1 GLKAKFSMLTAGP
14 AGTGNEGASA
24 AVGIEVVPGISGMA
38 WPCMPGVPR
47 TSDAT
52 VMDGGASD
60 VVVVPPEHADSGIS
74 MVVANAVWRNEDK
87 NMGPLP

>member
-1 GLKAKFSMLTAGP
+1 
-14 AGTGNEGASA
+14 
-24 AVGIEVVPGISGMA
+24 
-38 WPCMPGVPR
+38 
-47 TSDAT
+47 
-52 VMDGGASD
+52 MDGGASD